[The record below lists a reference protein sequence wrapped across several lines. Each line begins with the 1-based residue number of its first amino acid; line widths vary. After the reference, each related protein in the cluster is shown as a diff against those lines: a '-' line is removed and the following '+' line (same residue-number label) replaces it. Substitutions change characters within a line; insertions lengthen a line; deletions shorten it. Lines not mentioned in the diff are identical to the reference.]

1 MGVFMKSLKNHLS
14 LVIALLSILFSIQ
27 AFIIVDRSIDA
38 YKVSLANN
46 YSVVIVSQKRVDE
59 KALIKKN
66 SIISEV
72 VEISPDSV
80 IKKLN
85 SGITKKNIELLKL
98 SLPKFYKLK
107 LSYYP
112 SPDEVNNLTKA
123 LLRNS
128 SIVKVETFAKS
139 HDTTYKLLL
148 LFKTVI
154 TVFALSVGVVTILL
168 IAKELKIWQFK
179 HHERMSIMALFGA
192 PTWLRSA
199 VLFRLA
205 IVDALIA
212 SLLAFALFSYIS
224 STEWVSKELNNIGID
239 VVVFD
244 PLQDF
249 AIMLAVAMFLSIL
262 LASFIVIGH
271 KEEV

>member
-1 MGVFMKSLKNHLS
+1 MKSLKNHLS
-14 LVIALLSILFSIQ
+14 LVVALLSILFSIQ
-27 AFIIVDRSIDA
+27 TFIIVERSITA
-38 YKVSLANN
+38 YKESLANN
-46 YSVVIVSQKRVDE
+46 YSLVIVSQKKVQE
-59 KALIKKN
+59 KSLISKN
-66 SIISEV
+66 SIIVSVDEL
-72 VEISPDSV
+72 SPDDV

-85 SGITKKNIELLKL
+85 SGIKKKNIELLKL

-107 LSYYP
+107 LSHYP
-112 SPDEVNNLTKA
+112 SPDEINNLTKG
-123 LLRNS
+123 LLRDK
-128 SIVKVETFAKS
+128 SIIKVETFAKS

-148 LFKTVI
+148 LFKSVI
-154 TVFALSVGVVTILL
+154 TVFAFSVGVVTILL
-168 IAKELKIWQFK
+168 IAKELKIWQLK

-212 SLLAFALFSYIS
+212 SAMAFILFSYIS
-224 STEWVSKELNNIGID
+224 SDVWVQEQFETIGIE

-244 PLQDF
+244 KITDF
-249 AIMLAVAMFLSIL
+249 GVMLGIAMALSTL
-262 LASFIVIGH
+262 LATFIVIGH